1 MRTTLDIADDVL
13 AAARERAR
21 REHKSMGELL
31 SEWARRGLSARADE
45 HTVKEPEALYGFRP
59 FPSRGGI
66 ITNEMIDKLREE
78 DIY

>member
-13 AAARERAR
+13 AAARERAK
-21 REHKSMGELL
+21 REHKTMGDLVSQL
-31 SEWARRGLSARADE
+31 ARLGLSARADE
-45 HTVKEPEALYGFRP
+45 HAVKEPEAHYGFRP